1 MKIGTHYSMYALLF
15 AAGFEVTS
23 VKWISCYP
31 DYFSNSEPFVV
42 GQEGAGH
49 QVASAFV
56 EIVFDNSD
64 NRIPVITPFPYYLH
78 RLFSANILSTQ
89 GWKTVLVTKLVYI

>member
-15 AAGFEVTS
+15 AAGFEVALFEC
-23 VKWISCYP
+23 ISCYP
-31 DYFSNSEPFVV
+31 DNFSNCEPFVV

-49 QVASAFV
+49 QVGSAFV

-64 NRIPVITPFPYYLH
+64 NRIPVITLFPYYL
-78 RLFSANILSTQ
+78 
-89 GWKTVLVTKLVYI
+89 